1 MQIPS
6 PKGYFEGNISRGFV
20 CLYTTRSITMI
31 AGGLLGIFLPIFLYN
46 LFGQKFHY
54 VAWFYALGY
63 FLYLLALFFFIRF
76 LNKYGFRRALR
87 TSIFLGAAYYAVF
100 YFIDEN
106 NYRGLLLLVLLT
118 ITLYRLF
125 YWIPYHVDFAK
136 FTDKRNRGRQI
147 SAMRATR
154 NTIGIFVP
162 LIAGFVISRYGFD
175 VLFLTAIMLFLVSG
189 IPLLT
194 IPHAREKY
202 RWGYKKTLKNLV
214 AKENRKE
221 AVAFASDGAEA
232 AFVAIVWPIFIFQ
245 LLKGD
250 FLKVGAISTLVI
262 GFTVIIQL
270 LLGKKMDVQ
279 TPKEK
284 VLKIGTAL
292 SAMTWFAKIFIETAF
307 QVFVVSAF
315 HNLIRIF
322 TRTPFDTLT
331 YEIAADRGHYVD
343 EFTVF
348 RELSINASRVLVLI
362 GVGVLSLYLPI
373 QYLFV
378 IAAIAAVCLNL
389 LRKNIQTPIGPG
401 LEEKAVRM

>member
-1 MQIPS
+1 
-6 PKGYFEGNISRGFV
+6 
-20 CLYTTRSITMI
+20 
-31 AGGLLGIFLPIFLYN
+31 
-46 LFGQKFHY
+46 
-54 VAWFYALGY
+54 
-63 FLYLLALFFFIRF
+63 
-76 LNKYGFRRALR
+76 
-87 TSIFLGAAYYAVF
+87 
-100 YFIDEN
+100 
-106 NYRGLLLLVLLT
+106 
-118 ITLYRLF
+118 
-125 YWIPYHVDFAK
+125 
-136 FTDKRNRGRQI
+136 
-147 SAMRATR
+147 
-154 NTIGIFVP
+154 
-162 LIAGFVISRYGFD
+162 
-175 VLFLTAIMLFLVSG
+175 
-189 IPLLT
+189 
-194 IPHAREKY
+194 
-202 RWGYKKTLKNLV
+202 
-214 AKENRKE
+214 
-221 AVAFASDGAEA
+221 
-232 AFVAIVWPIFIFQ
+232 
-245 LLKGD
+245 
-250 FLKVGAISTLVI
+250 VGAISTLVI

-292 SAMTWFAKIFIETAF
+292 SSMTWFAKIFIETAF